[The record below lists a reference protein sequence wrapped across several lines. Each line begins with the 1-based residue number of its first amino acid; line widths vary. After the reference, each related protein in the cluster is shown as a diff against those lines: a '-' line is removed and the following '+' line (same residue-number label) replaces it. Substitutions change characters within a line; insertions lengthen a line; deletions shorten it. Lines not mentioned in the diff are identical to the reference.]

1 LAHRESL
8 EVTTPLS
15 PRRGAGGEVALIR
28 LEQIY
33 PFPKKQF
40 ADILEKYNSAKEFLW
55 VQEEPHNMGAWGYLL
70 RTVSP
75 HLKNGQLKCIA
86 RPESASPATGSKK
99 VHEQQQKEILE
110 KVFSK

>member
-1 LAHRESL
+1 M
-8 EVTTPLS
+8 
-15 PRRGAGGEVALIR
+15 
-28 LEQIY
+28 Y

-40 ADILEKYNSAKEFLW
+40 AEILTKYKSAKEFLW

-75 HLKNGQLKCIA
+75 HLKGGELKCIA

-110 KVFSK
+110 KTFS